1 MLHKIKNIKATNC
14 SSIAPTKK
22 NCSSIAGPQNG
33 GQPGTTKLVEVRT
46 KLASLLTQEIAG
58 VTIRAISHEC
68 QTVTE
73 THSRILYQIK
83 GKKKV

>member
-1 MLHKIKNIKATNC
+1 MLHKNIKAT
-14 SSIAPTKK
+14 

-33 GQPGTTKLVEVRT
+33 GQPGTTKL
-46 KLASLLTQEIAG
+46 ASLLTQEIAR

-83 GKKKV
+83 GKKESLTWTQQQIK